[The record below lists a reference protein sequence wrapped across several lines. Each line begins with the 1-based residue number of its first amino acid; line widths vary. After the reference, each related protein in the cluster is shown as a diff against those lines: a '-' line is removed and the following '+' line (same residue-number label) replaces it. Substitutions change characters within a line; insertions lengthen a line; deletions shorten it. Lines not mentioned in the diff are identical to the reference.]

1 MPDITVKVVRETV
14 VERQIPGYTKTE
26 MDGLIARL
34 RAEIAG
40 MPEPV
45 IRPGAVLIGNQPLT
59 IANLIITV

>member
-26 MDGLIARL
+26 VDGLIASL

-45 IRPGAVLIGNQPLT
+45 IPPGAVFIGNQPLT